1 MTARPPGEDRLAKG
15 ARKGSRM
22 IELYYW
28 TTPNGHKI
36 TMFLEEAGLDYEI
49 KPVDIGKGEQF
60 QPAFLKIAPN
70 NRIPAIIDLDPPGG
84 GEPLALFESGCIL
97 EYLADKTG
105 RFLARAPR
113 QRYETLQWL
122 YWQMAGLG
130 PMLGQSHHFRNYAP
144 EKLAYA
150 IERYGKEAERLYGV
164 LDDRLGDRA
173 FIAGDYSIADMAA
186 YPWIVPYE
194 RQGMDLGSFP
204 NVERWLET
212 IRARPATVR
221 AYEKA
226 TAINTRPTVDEN
238 TRKILFGQ
246 GRRRSS

>member
-1 MTARPPGEDRLAKG
+1 
-15 ARKGSRM
+15 
-22 IELYYW
+22 
-28 TTPNGHKI
+28 
-36 TMFLEEAGLDYEI
+36 
-49 KPVDIGKGEQF
+49 
-60 QPAFLKIAPN
+60 
-70 NRIPAIIDLDPPGG
+70 
-84 GEPLALFESGCIL
+84 
-97 EYLADKTG
+97 
-105 RFLARAPR
+105 
-113 QRYETLQWL
+113 
-122 YWQMAGLG
+122 
-130 PMLGQSHHFRNYAP
+130 
-144 EKLAYA
+144 
-150 IERYGKEAERLYGV
+150 V